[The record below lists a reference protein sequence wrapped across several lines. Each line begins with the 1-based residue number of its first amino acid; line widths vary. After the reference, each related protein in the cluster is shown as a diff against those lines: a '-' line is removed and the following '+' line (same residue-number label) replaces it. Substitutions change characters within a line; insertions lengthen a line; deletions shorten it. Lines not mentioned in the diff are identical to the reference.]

1 MPSPL
6 MFLYNMS
13 LKDGYVFSQW
23 KIARVSPVFKKDD
36 ETEIRN
42 CRRISLL
49 SVPSKIL
56 ETIVADLIIHHVFIE
71 NRLITDK
78 QWA

>member
-1 MPSPL
+1 MPSLL
-6 MFLYNMS
+6 MFVYNMS
-13 LKDGYVFSQW
+13 LKDDYVFSQW
-23 KIARVSPVFKKDD
+23 KTVRVSPVFKKDD

-42 CRRISLL
+42 YRRISLL